1 MFPCTAS
8 HQHAYGRAN
17 HSNIPLG
24 DAVCQRVSSNGFQ
37 WNFQSRSAQTSG
49 LLFAADQEFDTRRSL
64 KMAKVEAVLFVA
76 DSAMSTRK
84 IAQLATLA
92 NAAEAKELIDQIN
105 DALAASQSAFH
116 IKRVATGYRM
126 MTHPQFSFWLNKL
139 HQRQAAL
146 KLSPPAMETLAIVV
160 YRQPI
165 TRADI
170 ESIRGV
176 QSAEMLKQLMDR
188 GLVRI
193 GGKDDSLGRP
203 FLYETTRKFLE
214 IFGLKNLDD
223 LPLAETLRPA
233 EQPQQQAKATE
244 EQATVDE
251 VDEDSESED
260 SPEATA
266 EDESSPAELPDE
278 SESAASEPESL
289 ADSFEEY
296 EEDDL
301 EEEDLDAA

>member
-1 MFPCTAS
+1 MFPCSAS
-8 HQHAYGRAN
+8 QQHAYGRAN
-17 HSNIPLG
+17 YSKLPLV
-24 DAVCQRVSSNGFQ
+24 DAVCQHTPASGFN
-37 WNFQSRSAQTSG
+37 WNFQVRSANSSN
-49 LLFAADQEFDTRRSL
+49 LLFATDLEVDTRRSL

-76 DSAMSTRK
+76 DSALSTRK

-92 NAAEAKELIDQIN
+92 NASEAKELIDQLN
-105 DALAASQSAFH
+105 DALAVSQSAFH

-223 LPLAETLRPA
+223 LPMGEALRIRPEA
-233 EQPQQQAKATE
+233 PQP
-244 EQATVDE
+244 VDE
-251 VDEDSESED
+251 TEDSEPEEAGESE
-260 SPEATA
+260 ETEELTA
-266 EDESSPAELPDE
+266 ENEELAIEDFE
-278 SESAASEPESL
+278 EEEPESL
-289 ADSFEEY
+289 AEY
-296 EEDDL
+296 EDEDSED
-301 EEEDLDAA
+301 EDLDAA

>member
-1 MFPCTAS
+1 MFPGSAS
-8 HQHAYGRAN
+8 HHHACGLVNPQNTSLSEAVFQQ
-17 HSNIPLG
+17 IP
-24 DAVCQRVSSNGFQ
+24 ARGFL
-37 WNFQSRSAQTSG
+37 WNFQTRSEQSSS
-49 LLFAADQEFDTRRSL
+49 LLFATDQEVDTRRSL

-76 DSAMSTRK
+76 DGALSTRK

-92 NAAEAKELIDQIN
+92 NAKEAKELIDQLN

-170 ESIRGV
+170 ESVRGV

-214 IFGLKNLDD
+214 IFGLKNLED
-223 LPLAETLRPA
+223 LPMADMLRPTP
-233 EQPQQQAKATE
+233 EEPVKAAMEEIEETE
-244 EQATVDE
+244 DETEDTSESEE
-251 VDEDSESED
+251 VDELSTDAEEQTEEISDVEES
-260 SPEATA
+260 
-266 EDESSPAELPDE
+266 
-278 SESAASEPESL
+278 
-289 ADSFEEY
+289 DSFEDFEY
-296 EEDDL
+296 EDSEDEDL
-301 EEEDLDAA
+301 EAA

>member
-1 MFPCTAS
+1 MFPGSAS
-8 HQHAYGRAN
+8 HHHACGLVNPQNTSLSKAVFQQ
-17 HSNIPLG
+17 IP
-24 DAVCQRVSSNGFQ
+24 ARGFL
-37 WNFQSRSAQTSG
+37 WNFQTRSEQSSS
-49 LLFAADQEFDTRRSL
+49 LLFATDQEVDTRRSL

-76 DSAMSTRK
+76 DGALSTRK

-92 NAAEAKELIDQIN
+92 NAKEAKELIDQLN

-170 ESIRGV
+170 ESVRGV

-214 IFGLKNLDD
+214 IFGLKNLED
-223 LPLAETLRPA
+223 LPMADMLRPA
-233 EQPQQQAKATE
+233 PEEPMKAAMEEIEETEDETEDTSESEEVAELSTDAEEQTE
-244 EQATVDE
+244 EISDVEESDSFE
-251 VDEDSESED
+251 DFEDEDSE
-260 SPEATA
+260 
-266 EDESSPAELPDE
+266 DE
-278 SESAASEPESL
+278 
-289 ADSFEEY
+289 
-296 EEDDL
+296 DL
-301 EEEDLDAA
+301 EAA

>member
-1 MFPCTAS
+1 MFPGPAS
-8 HQHAYGRAN
+8 HHHACGLVTPKNTSLAD
-17 HSNIPLG
+17 SVFQQIP
-24 DAVCQRVSSNGFQ
+24 ARGFL
-37 WNFQSRSAQTSG
+37 WNFQTRSEQSST
-49 LLFAADQEFDTRRSL
+49 LLFATDQEVDTRRSL

-76 DSAMSTRK
+76 DGALSTRK

-92 NAAEAKELIDQIN
+92 NAKEAKELIDQLN

-170 ESIRGV
+170 ESVRGV

-214 IFGLKNLDD
+214 IFGLKNLED
-223 LPLAETLRPA
+223 LPMADMLRPA
-233 EQPQQQAKATE
+233 PEEPVKAAMEEIEETEDETEDTTESEEVAELSTDADEQTE
-244 EQATVDE
+244 EISDVEESDSFE
-251 VDEDSESED
+251 DFEDEDSE
-260 SPEATA
+260 
-266 EDESSPAELPDE
+266 DEN
-278 SESAASEPESL
+278 
-289 ADSFEEY
+289 
-296 EEDDL
+296 
-301 EEEDLDAA
+301 LDAA

>member
-1 MFPCTAS
+1 MLSSPSPFNVYQTRSGNALCSPPCQQATAF
-8 HQHAYGRAN
+8 R
-17 HSNIPLG
+17 
-24 DAVCQRVSSNGFQ
+24 
-37 WNFQSRSAQTSG
+37 WNFLTRQQQGAQ
-49 LLFAADQEFDTRRSL
+49 LQFASEQEVNTRRSL

-76 DSAMSTRK
+76 ETALSTRK

-92 NAAEAKELIDQIN
+92 NAAEAKEIIEQLN
-105 DALAASQSAFH
+105 NALTATNSAFH
-116 IKRVATGYRM
+116 IKRVATGYQM
-126 MTHPQFSFWLNKL
+126 MTQPQFSFWLNKL

-146 KLSPPAMETLAIVV
+146 KLSAPAMETLAMVV

-203 FLYETTRKFLE
+203 FLYESTRKFLE

-223 LPLAETLRPA
+223 LPMGETLRIRP
-233 EQPQQQAKATE
+233 EKKQQVVKAAPE
-244 EQATVDE
+244 IEMDEATPENEVELVSDSIDE
-251 VDEDSESED
+251 AALETFEDTNDSEN
-260 SPEATA
+260 
-266 EDESSPAELPDE
+266 
-278 SESAASEPESL
+278 
-289 ADSFEEY
+289 
-296 EEDDL
+296 
-301 EEEDLDAA
+301 EDLNAA

>member
-1 MFPCTAS
+1 MFPGSAS
-8 HQHAYGRAN
+8 HHHACGLVTPKKTSLAEAVFQQ
-17 HSNIPLG
+17 IP
-24 DAVCQRVSSNGFQ
+24 ARGFL
-37 WNFQSRSAQTSG
+37 WNFQTRSEQSSS
-49 LLFAADQEFDTRRSL
+49 LLFATDQEVDTRRSL

-76 DSAMSTRK
+76 DGALSTRK

-92 NAAEAKELIDQIN
+92 NAKEAKELIDQLN

-170 ESIRGV
+170 ESVRGV

-214 IFGLKNLDD
+214 IFGLKNLED
-223 LPLAETLRPA
+223 LPMAEMLRPA
-233 EQPQQQAKATE
+233 PEEPVKSAMEEIEETE
-244 EQATVDE
+244 EETEDTSESEE
-251 VDEDSESED
+251 VAELSTDAEEQTEEISDVEESDSFEDFEDEDSED
-260 SPEATA
+260 
-266 EDESSPAELPDE
+266 
-278 SESAASEPESL
+278 
-289 ADSFEEY
+289 
-296 EEDDL
+296 
-301 EEEDLDAA
+301 EDLDAA

>member
-1 MFPCTAS
+1 MLPRPSLLHCNLRSSTVSDCSSWQSSRSTPTA
-8 HQHAYGRAN
+8 AAFR
-17 HSNIPLG
+17 
-24 DAVCQRVSSNGFQ
+24 
-37 WNFQSRSAQTSG
+37 WNFLLSQSSDENQQ
-49 LLFAADQEFDTRRSL
+49 FASDHDVDTKRSL

-76 DSAMSTRK
+76 DSALSTRK
-84 IAQLATLA
+84 ISQLATLA
-92 NAAEAKELIDQIN
+92 NAAEAKEIIDKLNIAFAETN
-105 DALAASQSAFH
+105 SAFH
-116 IKRVATGYRM
+116 IKRVATGYQL
-126 MTHPQFSFWLNKL
+126 MTQPQFAFWLNKL

-146 KLSPPAMETLAIVV
+146 KLSSPAMETLAIVV

-203 FLYETTRKFLE
+203 FLYESTRKFLE

-223 LPLAETLRPA
+223 LPMAESLRVKPKKQEQTAVEISDINSEEESDTDVEPPPETLN
-233 EQPQQQAKATE
+233 
-244 EQATVDE
+244 
-251 VDEDSESED
+251 
-260 SPEATA
+260 
-266 EDESSPAELPDE
+266 L
-278 SESAASEPESL
+278 
-289 ADSFEEY
+289 

-301 EEEDLDAA
+301 DAA

>member
-1 MFPCTAS
+1 MFSCSAS
-8 HQHAYGRAN
+8 HQHACGRAN
-17 HSNIPLG
+17 QKTLPL
-24 DAVCQRVSSNGFQ
+24 AEAIYQRTSTSGFQ
-37 WNFQSRSAQTSG
+37 WNFQSRSAETSS
-49 LLFAADQEFDTRRSL
+49 LLFATDQDVDTRRSL

-76 DSAMSTRK
+76 DSALSTRK

-92 NAAEAKELIDQIN
+92 NAAEAKELIDQLN
-105 DALAASQSAFH
+105 DALAATQSAFH

-170 ESIRGV
+170 ESVRGV

-223 LPLAETLRPA
+223 LPLAETLRPT
-233 EQPQQQAKATE
+233 EQPQQQAETE
-244 EQATVDE
+244 TETEDIEPE
-251 VDEDSESED
+251 VSTK
-260 SPEATA
+260 PAA
-266 EDESSPAELPDE
+266 EDAEF
-278 SESAASEPESL
+278 SEETEPESL
-289 ADSFEEY
+289 EESEEY

-301 EEEDLDAA
+301 GEEDLEAA

>member
-1 MFPCTAS
+1 MLHRDSLPYCSFNRDRTVSAS
-8 HQHAYGRAN
+8 ASLASPARQTSAN
-17 HSNIPLG
+17 
-24 DAVCQRVSSNGFQ
+24 AFR
-37 WNFQSRSAQTSG
+37 WNFLIRSQLDHQLQFNSG
-49 LLFAADQEFDTRRSL
+49 SDVETRRTL

-76 DSAMSTRK
+76 DSALSTRK

-92 NAAEAKELIDQIN
+92 NASEARELIDQLN
-105 DALAASQSAFH
+105 AALEATHSAFH
-116 IKRVATGYRM
+116 IKRVATGYQM
-126 MTHPQFSFWLNKL
+126 MTQPQFSFWLNKL

-146 KLSPPAMETLAIVV
+146 KLSSPAMETLAIVV

-203 FLYETTRKFLE
+203 FLYESTRKFLE

-223 LPLAETLRPA
+223 LPMGETLRIRPEKPGQPVA
-233 EQPQQQAKATE
+233 ETE
-244 EQATVDE
+244 EETDLETVAEE
-251 VDEDSESED
+251 VIEEHE
-260 SPEATA
+260 TA
-266 EDESSPAELPDE
+266 EIAEDADDDL
-278 SESAASEPESL
+278 SAA
-289 ADSFEEY
+289 
-296 EEDDL
+296 
-301 EEEDLDAA
+301 

>member
-1 MFPCTAS
+1 MLHRDSLPYCSFNRDRTVSAS
-8 HQHAYGRAN
+8 ASLASPARQTSAN
-17 HSNIPLG
+17 
-24 DAVCQRVSSNGFQ
+24 AFR
-37 WNFQSRSAQTSG
+37 WNFLIRSQLDQQLQVHSG
-49 LLFAADQEFDTRRSL
+49 SDVETRRTL

-76 DSAMSTRK
+76 DSALSTRK

-92 NAAEAKELIDQIN
+92 NASEARELIDQLN
-105 DALAASQSAFH
+105 AALEATHSAFH
-116 IKRVATGYRM
+116 IKRVATGYQM
-126 MTHPQFSFWLNKL
+126 MTQPQFSFWLNKL

-146 KLSPPAMETLAIVV
+146 KLSSPAMETLAIVV

-203 FLYETTRKFLE
+203 FLYESTRKFLE

-223 LPLAETLRPA
+223 LPMGETLRIRPEKPGQPVA
-233 EQPQQQAKATE
+233 ETE
-244 EQATVDE
+244 EETDLETVAEE
-251 VDEDSESED
+251 VIEEHE
-260 SPEATA
+260 TA
-266 EDESSPAELPDE
+266 EIAEDADDDL
-278 SESAASEPESL
+278 SAA
-289 ADSFEEY
+289 
-296 EEDDL
+296 
-301 EEEDLDAA
+301 

>member
-1 MFPCTAS
+1 MLHRDSLPYCSFNRDRTVSAS
-8 HQHAYGRAN
+8 ASLASPARQTSAN
-17 HSNIPLG
+17 
-24 DAVCQRVSSNGFQ
+24 AFR
-37 WNFQSRSAQTSG
+37 WNFLIRSQLDHQLQFHSG
-49 LLFAADQEFDTRRSL
+49 SDVETRRTL

-76 DSAMSTRK
+76 DSALSTRK

-92 NAAEAKELIDQIN
+92 NASEARELIDQLN
-105 DALAASQSAFH
+105 AALEATHSAFH
-116 IKRVATGYRM
+116 IKRVATGYQM
-126 MTHPQFSFWLNKL
+126 MTQPQFSFWLNKL

-146 KLSPPAMETLAIVV
+146 KLSSPAMETLAIVV

-203 FLYETTRKFLE
+203 FLYESTRKFLE

-223 LPLAETLRPA
+223 LPMGETLRIRPEKPGQPVA
-233 EQPQQQAKATE
+233 ETE
-244 EQATVDE
+244 EETDLETVAEE
-251 VDEDSESED
+251 VIEEHE
-260 SPEATA
+260 TA
-266 EDESSPAELPDE
+266 EIAEDADDDL
-278 SESAASEPESL
+278 SAA
-289 ADSFEEY
+289 
-296 EEDDL
+296 
-301 EEEDLDAA
+301 

>member
-1 MFPCTAS
+1 MLFSSSPAPFSRSGAPSGFRITS
-8 HQHAYGRAN
+8 GRA
-17 HSNIPLG
+17 G
-24 DAVCQRVSSNGFQ
+24 DAFR
-37 WNFQSRSAQTSG
+37 WNFLTHLQEGDQ
-49 LLFAADQEFDTRRSL
+49 LEFASELDVNTRRSL

-76 DSAMSTRK
+76 ENALSTRK

-92 NAAEAKELIDQIN
+92 NPTEAKELIDQIN
-105 DALAASQSAFH
+105 QALIASNSAFQ

-126 MTHPQFSFWLNKL
+126 MTLPQFSFWLNKL

-203 FLYETTRKFLE
+203 FLYESTRKFLE

-223 LPLAETLRPA
+223 LPMRESLCRVPEP
-233 EQPQQQAKATE
+233 KSNDTE
-244 EQATVDE
+244 AVPT
-251 VDEDSESED
+251 DEDEADVELESEELESAEEAD
-260 SPEATA
+260 AAEMEAT
-266 EDESSPAELPDE
+266 
-278 SESAASEPESL
+278 
-289 ADSFEEY
+289 
-296 EEDDL
+296 DDL
-301 EEEDLDAA
+301 EAIDDSEDEDLNAA

>member
-1 MFPCTAS
+1 
-8 HQHAYGRAN
+8 
-17 HSNIPLG
+17 
-24 DAVCQRVSSNGFQ
+24 
-37 WNFQSRSAQTSG
+37 
-49 LLFAADQEFDTRRSL
+49 
-64 KMAKVEAVLFVA
+64 MAKVEAVLFVA
-76 DSAMSTRK
+76 DGAISTRK

-92 NAAEAKELIDQIN
+92 NAKEAKELIDQLN

-170 ESIRGV
+170 ESVRGV

-223 LPLAETLRPA
+223 LPMAEMLRPTP
-233 EQPQQQAKATE
+233 EEPAKAVTE
-244 EQATVDE
+244 EAAEETEDTSESEE
-251 VDEDSESED
+251 VAELSTDAEEQTEEISDVEESDTFEDFEDEDSEE
-260 SPEATA
+260 
-266 EDESSPAELPDE
+266 
-278 SESAASEPESL
+278 
-289 ADSFEEY
+289 
-296 EEDDL
+296 DL
-301 EEEDLDAA
+301 EAA

>member
-1 MFPCTAS
+1 MFPGPAS
-8 HQHAYGRAN
+8 HHHACGLVNPQNTSLSEAVFQQ
-17 HSNIPLG
+17 IP
-24 DAVCQRVSSNGFQ
+24 ARGFL
-37 WNFQSRSAQTSG
+37 WNFQTRSEQSSS
-49 LLFAADQEFDTRRSL
+49 LLFATDQEVDTRRSL

-76 DSAMSTRK
+76 DGALSTRK

-92 NAAEAKELIDQIN
+92 NAKEAKELIDQLN

-139 HQRQAAL
+139 HQRQATL

-170 ESIRGV
+170 ESVRGV

-214 IFGLKNLDD
+214 IFGLKNLED
-223 LPLAETLRPA
+223 LPMAEMLRPTP
-233 EQPQQQAKATE
+233 EVPAKAVTE
-244 EQATVDE
+244 ETAEETEDTSESEEVDE
-251 VDEDSESED
+251 LSTDAEEQTEENSDVEESDSFEDFEDEDSE
-260 SPEATA
+260 
-266 EDESSPAELPDE
+266 DE
-278 SESAASEPESL
+278 
-289 ADSFEEY
+289 
-296 EEDDL
+296 DL
-301 EEEDLDAA
+301 EAA

>member
-1 MFPCTAS
+1 MFPGSAS
-8 HQHAYGRAN
+8 HHHACGLVNPQNTSLSEAVFQQ
-17 HSNIPLG
+17 IP
-24 DAVCQRVSSNGFQ
+24 ARGFL
-37 WNFQSRSAQTSG
+37 WNFQTRSEQSSS
-49 LLFAADQEFDTRRSL
+49 LLFATDQEVDTRRSL

-76 DSAMSTRK
+76 DGAISTRK

-92 NAAEAKELIDQIN
+92 NAKEAKELIDQLN

-170 ESIRGV
+170 ESVRGV

-223 LPLAETLRPA
+223 LPMAEMLRPTP
-233 EQPQQQAKATE
+233 EEPAKAVTE
-244 EQATVDE
+244 EAAEETEDTSESEE
-251 VDEDSESED
+251 VAELSTDAEEQTEEISDVEESDTFEDFEDEDSEE
-260 SPEATA
+260 
-266 EDESSPAELPDE
+266 
-278 SESAASEPESL
+278 
-289 ADSFEEY
+289 
-296 EEDDL
+296 DL
-301 EEEDLDAA
+301 EAA

>member
-1 MFPCTAS
+1 MLPGSAS
-8 HQHAYGRAN
+8 HHYAHGFGNPQSTSLAEAIFQQ
-17 HSNIPLG
+17 IPARG
-24 DAVCQRVSSNGFQ
+24 FHWIFQTRSEQSS
-37 WNFQSRSAQTSG
+37 S
-49 LLFAADQEFDTRRSL
+49 LLFATDQEVETRRSL
-64 KMAKVEAVLFVA
+64 KMAKVEAALFVA
-76 DSAMSTRK
+76 DGALSTRK

-92 NAAEAKELIDQIN
+92 NAKEAKELIDQLN

-223 LPLAETLRPA
+223 LPMAEMLRPIPEEPVEA
-233 EQPQQQAKATE
+233 ATE
-244 EQATVDE
+244 ETAEETEDTSEAEEQTEETSDVEESDSFE
-251 VDEDSESED
+251 DFEDEDSE
-260 SPEATA
+260 
-266 EDESSPAELPDE
+266 DE
-278 SESAASEPESL
+278 
-289 ADSFEEY
+289 
-296 EEDDL
+296 DL
-301 EEEDLDAA
+301 EAA

>member
-1 MFPCTAS
+1 MRHSYPVNHSCFDSTVTAS
-8 HQHAYGRAN
+8 ASLASSTRQTSAN
-17 HSNIPLG
+17 
-24 DAVCQRVSSNGFQ
+24 AFR
-37 WNFQSRSAQTSG
+37 WNFMIRSKQNDQLQFHSG
-49 LLFAADQEFDTRRSL
+49 TEVETRRTL

-76 DSAMSTRK
+76 DSALSTRK

-92 NAAEAKELIDQIN
+92 NASEAKELIDQLN
-105 DALAASQSAFH
+105 AALEESHSAFH
-116 IKRVATGYRM
+116 IKRVATGYQM
-126 MTHPQFSFWLNKL
+126 MTQPQFSFWLNKL

-203 FLYETTRKFLE
+203 FLYESTRKFLE

-223 LPLAETLRPA
+223 LPMGETLRIRPEKPEPVA
-233 EQPQQQAKATE
+233 EENE
-244 EQATVDE
+244 EETDLEAVSEDEADLDEVVDE
-251 VDEDSESED
+251 VDSEEFSD
-260 SPEATA
+260 D
-266 EDESSPAELPDE
+266 EDEDL
-278 SESAASEPESL
+278 SAA
-289 ADSFEEY
+289 
-296 EEDDL
+296 
-301 EEEDLDAA
+301 

>member
-1 MFPCTAS
+1 MLHSSSYHTGSIDRDRTVADS
-8 HQHAYGRAN
+8 ARLTSIARQSSAN
-17 HSNIPLG
+17 
-24 DAVCQRVSSNGFQ
+24 VFR
-37 WNFQSRSAQTSG
+37 WNFLIRSVQNDQLQFHSG
-49 LLFAADQEFDTRRSL
+49 PEVETRRTV

-76 DSAMSTRK
+76 DSALSTRK

-92 NAAEAKELIDQIN
+92 NVSEAKELIDQLN
-105 DALAASQSAFH
+105 AALEATHSAFH
-116 IKRVATGYRM
+116 IKRVATGYQM
-126 MTHPQFSFWLNKL
+126 MTQPQFSFWLNKL

-146 KLSPPAMETLAIVV
+146 KLSAPAMETLAIVV

-203 FLYETTRKFLE
+203 FLYESTRKFLE

-223 LPLAETLRPA
+223 LPMGEALRIRP
-233 EQPQQQAKATE
+233 EQPKKTSETNEEETE
-244 EQATVDE
+244 
-251 VDEDSESED
+251 
-260 SPEATA
+260 
-266 EDESSPAELPDE
+266 L
-278 SESAASEPESL
+278 ESAEEEVSEETES
-289 ADSFEEY
+289 AGVVEDNG
-296 EEDDL
+296 EEDD
-301 EEEDLDAA
+301 EDLFAA

>member
-1 MFPCTAS
+1 MFPGPAS
-8 HQHAYGRAN
+8 HHHACGLVNPQNTSLSEAVFQQ
-17 HSNIPLG
+17 IP
-24 DAVCQRVSSNGFQ
+24 ARGFL
-37 WNFQSRSAQTSG
+37 WNFQTRSEQSSS
-49 LLFAADQEFDTRRSL
+49 LLFATDQEVDTRRSL

-76 DSAMSTRK
+76 DGALSTRK

-92 NAAEAKELIDQIN
+92 NAKEAKELIDQLN

-170 ESIRGV
+170 ESVRGV

-214 IFGLKNLDD
+214 IFGLKNLED
-223 LPLAETLRPA
+223 LPMAEMLRPTP
-233 EQPQQQAKATE
+233 EVPAKAVTE
-244 EQATVDE
+244 ETAEETEDTSESEEVDE
-251 VDEDSESED
+251 LSTDAEEQTEENSDVEESDSFEDFEDEDSE
-260 SPEATA
+260 
-266 EDESSPAELPDE
+266 DE
-278 SESAASEPESL
+278 
-289 ADSFEEY
+289 
-296 EEDDL
+296 DL
-301 EEEDLDAA
+301 EAA

>member
-1 MFPCTAS
+1 MLHRDSLPYCSFNRDRTVSAS
-8 HQHAYGRAN
+8 ASLASPARQTSAN
-17 HSNIPLG
+17 
-24 DAVCQRVSSNGFQ
+24 AFR
-37 WNFQSRSAQTSG
+37 WNFLIRSQLDNQLQFHSG
-49 LLFAADQEFDTRRSL
+49 SDVETRRTL

-76 DSAMSTRK
+76 DSALSTRK

-92 NAAEAKELIDQIN
+92 NASEAKELIDQLN
-105 DALAASQSAFH
+105 AALEATHSAFH
-116 IKRVATGYRM
+116 IKRVATGYQM
-126 MTHPQFSFWLNKL
+126 MTQPQFSFWLNKL

-146 KLSPPAMETLAIVV
+146 KLSSPAMETLAIVV

-203 FLYETTRKFLE
+203 FLYESTRKFLE

-223 LPLAETLRPA
+223 LPMGETLRIRPEKPGQPVA
-233 EQPQQQAKATE
+233 ETE
-244 EQATVDE
+244 EETDLESAVEE
-251 VDEDSESED
+251 VSEEH
-260 SPEATA
+260 ETA
-266 EDESSPAELPDE
+266 EIAEDADDDL
-278 SESAASEPESL
+278 SAA
-289 ADSFEEY
+289 
-296 EEDDL
+296 
-301 EEEDLDAA
+301 

>member
-1 MFPCTAS
+1 MYPRHVS
-8 HQHAYGRAN
+8 HTGHPGIDPVSKHRLAACSRQPAAAN
-17 HSNIPLG
+17 
-24 DAVCQRVSSNGFQ
+24 AFY
-37 WNFQSRSAQTSG
+37 WNFLRRSEQSAG
-49 LLFAADQEFDTRRSL
+49 LLFASDQEFDTRRSL

-76 DSAMSTRK
+76 DGALSTRK

-92 NAAEAKELIDQIN
+92 NATEAKALIDQLN
-105 DALAASQSAFH
+105 DALSASQSAFH

-126 MTHPQFSFWLNKL
+126 MTLPQYSFWLNKL

-223 LPLAETLRPA
+223 LPMGETLRIRPEEKQSA
-233 EQPQQQAKATE
+233 VE
-244 EQATVDE
+244 EQI
-251 VDEDSESED
+251 
-260 SPEATA
+260 
-266 EDESSPAELPDE
+266 E
-278 SESAASEPESL
+278 SESDEELTSETIEEEIEAESEKAL
-289 ADSFEEY
+289 DDSDPDSE
-296 EEDDL
+296 DL
-301 EEEDLDAA
+301 EAA

>member
-1 MFPCTAS
+1 MFSGSAS
-8 HQHAYGRAN
+8 HHHACGLVNPQNTSLSEAVFQQ
-17 HSNIPLG
+17 IP
-24 DAVCQRVSSNGFQ
+24 ARGFL
-37 WNFQSRSAQTSG
+37 WNFQTRSEQSSS
-49 LLFAADQEFDTRRSL
+49 LLFATDQEVDTRRSL

-76 DSAMSTRK
+76 DGALSTRK

-92 NAAEAKELIDQIN
+92 NAKEAKELIDQLN

-170 ESIRGV
+170 ESVRGV

-214 IFGLKNLDD
+214 IFGLKNLED
-223 LPLAETLRPA
+223 LPMAEMLRPTP
-233 EQPQQQAKATE
+233 EVPAKAVTE
-244 EQATVDE
+244 ETAEETEDTSESEDVDE
-251 VDEDSESED
+251 LSTDAEEQTEEISDVEESDSFEDFEDEDSE
-260 SPEATA
+260 
-266 EDESSPAELPDE
+266 DE
-278 SESAASEPESL
+278 
-289 ADSFEEY
+289 
-296 EEDDL
+296 DL
-301 EEEDLDAA
+301 EAA